1 MHNYNDVPGIGNCT
15 LYNNKDIKEDKYFKL
30 IIKNVNEF
38 KKLWVSIHPI
48 ERNSQY
54 LAANNRIKHNSYLYE
69 FIATS
74 NSFYYIGKDKIA
86 FFGLK
91 ENKKGEYSAKKISE
105 INKLPCSTEA
115 DSIWQLSDKYICIG
129 LKHINIYEPIGGL
142 AIIDIH
148 KRQLFNIIKSHA
160 ISCVFFNPKNNLLF
174 ASMEVGNPIKNF
186 FITKIYKIKNYK
198 DGKKDD
204 DIIDIEEIY
213 EHKNKQ
219 TDIITSI
226 QQINASYF
234 KINFGNENI
243 PNNIIF
249 VTSSNDSTLEIV
261 KTNLWLSN

>member
-1 MHNYNDVPGIGNCT
+1 
-15 LYNNKDIKEDKYFKL
+15 
-30 IIKNVNEF
+30 
-38 KKLWVSIHPI
+38 
-48 ERNSQY
+48 
-54 LAANNRIKHNSYLYE
+54 
-69 FIATS
+69 
-74 NSFYYIGKDKIA
+74 
-86 FFGLK
+86 
-91 ENKKGEYSAKKISE
+91 
-105 INKLPCSTEA
+105 
-115 DSIWQLSDKYICIG
+115 
-129 LKHINIYEPIGGL
+129 
-142 AIIDIH
+142 
-148 KRQLFNIIKSHA
+148 
-160 ISCVFFNPKNNLLF
+160 
-174 ASMEVGNPIKNF
+174 MEVGNPIKNF

-261 KTNLWLSN
+261 KTNL